1 MPKSLDLPPCGSLIL
16 TVTEE
21 SVLQNASKRRQER
34 ALHRMKINEV
44 EQQVGIT
51 KKNIRFYEQQ
61 GLLHPKR
68 NSENGYREYDETD
81 VECLKKIKLLRKLS
95 LPIEE
100 IKKIQNGDLLLTDAL
115 RRQLI
120 VLEREQTNLTE
131 TAGLCRL
138 ILEDETLYHT
148 LSPDQYLERMVE
160 MEEKG
165 TRFKNVSNDTIRKK
179 RGSILAAVIFILI
192 MFAFIGILVW
202 AYTQDPIPNILFG
215 LFLLVPIIVILAVI
229 IALLQR
235 IEELKGGEEDV
246 ARKY

>member
-1 MPKSLDLPPCGSLIL
+1 M
-16 TVTEE
+16 
-21 SVLQNASKRRQER
+21 LQKEDRKG

-120 VLEREQTNLTE
+120 VLEREQTNLTG
-131 TAGLCRL
+131 TASLCRL

-235 IEELKGGEEDV
+235 IKELKGGEEDV

>member
-1 MPKSLDLPPCGSLIL
+1 
-16 TVTEE
+16 
-21 SVLQNASKRRQER
+21 
-34 ALHRMKINEV
+34 MKINEV
-44 EQQVGIT
+44 EQQVDIT

-100 IKKIQNGDLLLTDAL
+100 IRRIQSGTLLLADAL
-115 RRQLI
+115 QRQLI
-120 VLEREQTNLTE
+120 VLEREQTNLAE

-138 ILEDETLYHT
+138 ILEDETSYQA

-165 TRFKNVSNDTIRKK
+165 TKFKSVSSDTIRKK
-179 RGSILAAVIFILI
+179 RGSILAAVVFILI
-192 MFAFIGILVW
+192 MIALIGMFIWG
-202 AYTQDPIPNILFG
+202 YTQDPLPNLVFV
-215 LFLLVPIIVILAVI
+215 LFLLVPITVVFAVI

-235 IEELKGGEEDV
+235 IKELEGGEEDV

>member
-1 MPKSLDLPPCGSLIL
+1 
-16 TVTEE
+16 
-21 SVLQNASKRRQER
+21 
-34 ALHRMKINEV
+34 MKINEV
-44 EQQVGIT
+44 ERSVGIS

-100 IKKIQNGDLLLTDAL
+100 IRRIQSGDLLLADAL
-115 RRQLI
+115 KRQLI
-120 VLEREQTNLTE
+120 VLEREQTNLAE

-138 ILEDETLYHT
+138 ILVEEIPYQT

-165 TRFKNVSNDTIRKK
+165 TKFKNVSSDTIRKK
-179 RGSILAAVIFILI
+179 RGSILAAVVFILI
-192 MFAFIGILVW
+192 MIALIGMFIWG
-202 AYTQDPIPNILFG
+202 YTQDPLPNLVFV
-215 LFLLVPIIVILAVI
+215 LFLLVPITAVLAVI

-235 IEELKGGEEDV
+235 IKELEGGEEDV

>member
-1 MPKSLDLPPCGSLIL
+1 M
-16 TVTEE
+16 
-21 SVLQNASKRRQER
+21 LQKEDRKG

-120 VLEREQTNLTE
+120 VLEREQTNLTG
-131 TAGLCRL
+131 TASLCRL